1 MTIISAC
8 LVMMTAGTG
17 IDPCTRLCSFDGPS
31 ICTGGSWD
39 KNGVCHRY
47 MYRGDP
53 ARGDYCYHTA
63 ETAASC
69 PSSGATHVKT
79 ADVAGLLNRLIGDVQ
94 TTQRPPTVSRPP
106 TVVSSA
112 TTRGFVPPAEQAAR
126 VEYIEVVGFESAI
139 QFGWKPYWH
148 FHTRYASLSRFTT
161 DRYSQYSQAA
171 RAIIAEEPNGVVR
184 SMIDVKNLDRY
195 SSSPNVIVSF
205 EEWRNNGD
213 TLNVKCK
220 DLHGRQIASF
230 EYHEMGSIPRE
241 GLAHRLCS
249 MMLLAIAQIE
259 RRAMADGLI

>member
-1 MTIISAC
+1 MKILFVISA
-8 LVMMTAGTG
+8 TFASA
-17 IDPCTRLCSFDGPS
+17 DPCTRLCAFDGPS

-39 KNGVCHRY
+39 KNGVCHGY

-79 ADVAGLLNRLIGDVQ
+79 ADVAALLDRLIGNAQ
-94 TTQRPPTVSRPP
+94 TTQRPPVTRLPTVSTTTHRPAAAVRPRP
-106 TVVSSA
+106 TRQADPLQYIYVTAFTSSVQLDWKLYRHFFA
-112 TTRGFVPPAEQAAR
+112 RMAA
-126 VEYIEVVGFESAI
+126 
-139 QFGWKPYWH
+139 
-148 FHTRYASLSRFTT
+148 LSGFTT
-161 DRYSQYSQAA
+161 TRYSQYSEAA
-171 RAIIAEEPNGVVR
+171 RAIIEEEPNGVVR

-195 SSSPNVIVSF
+195 SPSSNVIVSF
-205 EEWRNNGD
+205 EEWRNGGD
-213 TLNVKCK
+213 TLDVKCK
-220 DLHGRQIASF
+220 DLHGRQFASY
-230 EYHEMGSIPRE
+230 EYSELGSIPRD